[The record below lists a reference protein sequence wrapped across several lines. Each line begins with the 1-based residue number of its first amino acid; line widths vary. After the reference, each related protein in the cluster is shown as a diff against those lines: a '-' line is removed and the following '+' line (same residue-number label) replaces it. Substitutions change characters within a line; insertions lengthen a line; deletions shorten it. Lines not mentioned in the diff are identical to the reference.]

1 MAQVPERKFD
11 FLPLSLRLATLGGV
25 ATPLVLRGTPLPTR
39 RSDTFSTA
47 ADKQVTV
54 EVELFLGESPLVR
67 NCIRIGALKL
77 EGMPPADRG
86 QPQVKVEF
94 DVGATCVVTARA
106 SLLGSQL
113 VAEKTFRPPGELSDG
128 FIAQVLAKAESNRA
142 ADEAELARA
151 EATNSAKMLIDQAEQ
166 QLKQGSNAKLSEAIA
181 ALGLA
186 LASGDSSA
194 IREKSGELSRFLAPL
209 SFDAID
215 FGALFGKP
223 RAPASRAPSGT
234 KPAHRAAP
242 PEQKLA
248 PQVHQQA
255 LGKIFGG
262 ASFTLDTQLCFVLM
276 PFDAKFQPLYDDHIK
291 PTVARAR
298 LRYERAD
305 EIRGPNLI
313 TWDIWERINRAR
325 VLVAELTDQN
335 PNVFYE
341 LGLAH
346 ALSKDV
352 ILITQSMDFV
362 PFDLKTIRCI
372 CYDFTPRGT
381 QKLEKQLAETI
392 TALMKSA

>member
-1 MAQVPERKFD
+1 MVQVPDREFD
-11 FLPLSLRLATLGGV
+11 FLPLSIRLVTLGGV
-25 ATPLVLRGTPLPTR
+25 ATPLVLRGTPLPAR

-47 ADKQVTV
+47 ADKQAVV
-54 EVELFLGESPLVR
+54 AVELLLGESPLAR
-67 NCIRIGALKL
+67 NCIRVGELKL
-77 EGMPPADRG
+77 EGIPPTDRG

-94 DVGATCVVTARA
+94 DVSATCAVTARA
-106 SLLGSQL
+106 SIGGSQL
-113 VAEKTFRPPGELSDG
+113 AAEKTFQPPEELSDG
-128 FIAQVLAKAESNRA
+128 FIAQVLADADSSRA
-142 ADEAELARA
+142 ADEAELARL
-151 EATNSAKMLIDQAEQ
+151 EATNSAKHLIAQAEG
-166 QLKQGSNAKLSEAIA
+166 QLKQGPNSKLSAAIA
-181 ALGLA
+181 DLGLA

-194 IREKSGELSRFLAPL
+194 IREKSGELRSSLVTLDFG
-209 SFDAID
+209 SID
-215 FGALFGKP
+215 FGALFGK
-223 RAPASRAPSGT
+223 SRAPVRGT
-234 KPAHRAAP
+234 PNRAKPANLAAP

-248 PQVHQQA
+248 PQAHQQV

-276 PFDAKFQPLYDDHIK
+276 PFDARFQPLYDDHIK
-291 PTVARAR
+291 PSVGRAG
-298 LRYERAD
+298 LHCERAD

-325 VLVAELTDQN
+325 LLVAELTDQN

-352 ILITQSMDFV
+352 ILITQSMNFV

-381 QKLEKQLAETI
+381 QKLEKELVETI
-392 TALMKSA
+392 SALIKSA